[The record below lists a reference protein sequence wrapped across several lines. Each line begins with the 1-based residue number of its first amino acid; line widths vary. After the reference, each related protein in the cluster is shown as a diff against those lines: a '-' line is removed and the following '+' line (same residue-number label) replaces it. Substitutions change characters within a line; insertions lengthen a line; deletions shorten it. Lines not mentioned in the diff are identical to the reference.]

1 MVCLEKWLDY
11 WNITC
16 PLCRTP
22 LMPEKDVAPCFS

>member
-1 MVCLEKWLDY
+1 LEKWLDY

-22 LMPEKDVAPCFS
+22 LIPEDDATCLW